1 MENIIVQTVAQK
13 ALAEKSAQLKE
24 FNQTN
29 VLRVVRQVVRHMNAN
44 INDRLEVN
52 GFGDLTP
59 RHLSVFEFLDV
70 EGTNIVTLARRAGVT
85 KQAMSKFVREVRDGG
100 YVSVDRDTKD
110 TRVWYVTLTKK
121 GFKLME
127 MMQTEIKATGDAII
141 ESGVI
146 TKEETVIGFDT
157 LTKLLSYFEQNQKA
171 VPSEN

>member
-1 MENIIVQTVAQK
+1 MENIIVQTVAQR
-13 ALAEKSAQLKE
+13 ALAEKSAQMKD

-29 VLRVVRQVVRHMNAN
+29 VLRIVRQVVRHMNAT
-44 INDRLEVN
+44 IHARLEAN
-52 GFGDLTP
+52 GYSDLSA

-85 KQAMSKFVREVRDGG
+85 KQAMSKFVREVKEGG
-100 YVSVDRDTKD
+100 YVNVDRDTKD

-127 MMQTEIKATGDAII
+127 VMQTEIKTTGDAIK
-141 ESGVI
+141 ESGTI
-146 TKEETVIGFDT
+146 TTEETAAGFNT
-157 LTKLLSYFEQNQKA
+157 LTKLLNYFEQNQKA

>member
-13 ALAEKSAQLKE
+13 ALAEKSAQLKD

-29 VLRVVRQVVRHMNAN
+29 ILRVVRQVVRHMNAN
-44 INDRLEVN
+44 INDRLEIN

-100 YVSVDRDTKD
+100 YVNVDRDTKD

-157 LTKLLSYFEQNQKA
+157 LTKLLNYFEQNQKA

>member
-13 ALAEKSAQLKE
+13 ALADKSAQMKE

-29 VLRVVRQVVRHMNAN
+29 ILRIVRQVVRHVNAN
-44 INDRLEVN
+44 INDRLEAN

-59 RHLSVFEFLDV
+59 RHLSVFEFLDI

-85 KQAMSKFVREVRDGG
+85 KQAMSKFVREAKDGG

-127 MMQTEIKATGDAII
+127 VMQTEIKAAGDAII

-146 TKEETVIGFDT
+146 TKEETAAGFDT
-157 LTKLLSYFEQNQKA
+157 LTKLLNYFEQNQKA